1 MNTLLTSLLATAT
14 LLPLPHHRDLRT
26 LSIGTER
33 PRTMFMAWPDCSAGQ
48 SLRYEDSP
56 WHQSLNGKWHFF
68 YADDDHLLPHDATA
82 DQPDTQGWS
91 TISVPGN
98 WEMQG
103 FGTAIYVNQ
112 PYEFV
117 QGRPQ
122 PPVLPDEI
130 PVGVYQRT
138 FTIPKSWEGKN
149 VFLHIDGAKSGVY
162 VYLNGQHI
170 GYSEDSKST
179 VEYLLNPHLRKGENS
194 LTLKIYRWSTGSY
207 LECQDFW
214 RISGIERDVWLS
226 AEPQVSVRDFHI
238 TSTLDDSYHDG
249 IFHLQT
255 ELRNTTGKRQ
265 RTTVSYE
272 LRSDD
277 GGTIVAASSQSI
289 DIKDTVAFADFSA
302 TIPNVRPWS
311 SEQPQ
316 LYTLYVTVQNGKEQE
331 VIPYRVGFRRIE
343 IKERLCRD
351 GRTLPC
357 LLVNG
362 QPIKL
367 KGVNIHEHN
376 PYTGHYVTEEVM
388 RRDFEL
394 MRRNNINAVRLSHY
408 PQGHRFYELASE
420 YGFYV
425 YDEANI
431 ESHGMGYDLRKGGT
445 LGNIPFCLSSH

>member
-68 YADDDHLLPHDATA
+68 YADDDHLLPHDATT

-130 PVGVYQRT
+130 PVGVYQRS
-138 FTIPKSWEGKN
+138 FTVPDAWEGKN

-170 GYSEDSKST
+170 GYSEDSK
-179 VEYLLNPHLRKGENS
+179 
-194 LTLKIYRWSTGSY
+194 
-207 LECQDFW
+207 
-214 RISGIERDVWLS
+214 
-226 AEPQVSVRDFHI
+226 
-238 TSTLDDSYHDG
+238 
-249 IFHLQT
+249 
-255 ELRNTTGKRQ
+255 
-265 RTTVSYE
+265 
-272 LRSDD
+272 
-277 GGTIVAASSQSI
+277 
-289 DIKDTVAFADFSA
+289 
-302 TIPNVRPWS
+302 
-311 SEQPQ
+311 
-316 LYTLYVTVQNGKEQE
+316 
-331 VIPYRVGFRRIE
+331 
-343 IKERLCRD
+343 
-351 GRTLPC
+351 
-357 LLVNG
+357 
-362 QPIKL
+362 
-367 KGVNIHEHN
+367 
-376 PYTGHYVTEEVM
+376 
-388 RRDFEL
+388 
-394 MRRNNINAVRLSHY
+394 
-408 PQGHRFYELASE
+408 
-420 YGFYV
+420 
-425 YDEANI
+425 
-431 ESHGMGYDLRKGGT
+431 
-445 LGNIPFCLSSH
+445 